1 MLWLFLSHDV
11 RCVPLLRVLPPLIS
25 LSTPAVGNPILRG
38 VAAACHLSATNSH
51 LLHPV
56 HRFFFSVHL
65 GSQLQFARVSVYRHR
80 HIEGVVDDSPFG
92 VSVKVVLFVVDVV
105 GSEGGLDTCWPE
117 LVWGRI

>member
-11 RCVPLLRVLPPLIS
+11 RCVALLRVLPSLIS
-25 LSTPAVGNPILRG
+25 LSTPAVSHPILRG

-105 GSEGGLDTCWPE
+105 GSEGGLDTCWSE